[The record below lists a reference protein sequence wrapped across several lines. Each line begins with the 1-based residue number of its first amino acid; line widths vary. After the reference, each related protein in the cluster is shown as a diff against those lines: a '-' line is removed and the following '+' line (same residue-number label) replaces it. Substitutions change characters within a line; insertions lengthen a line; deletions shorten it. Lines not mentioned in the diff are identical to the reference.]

1 MHTIDNVNPMVVT
14 PQGVVSMRRFR
25 LALLSLCAV
34 GFVSAQ
40 EPEPVVSV
48 QVVKYDGLTK
58 TVRQNLGQVVVLD
71 FWGIT

>member
-1 MHTIDNVNPMVVT
+1 
-14 PQGVVSMRRFR
+14 MRRFR